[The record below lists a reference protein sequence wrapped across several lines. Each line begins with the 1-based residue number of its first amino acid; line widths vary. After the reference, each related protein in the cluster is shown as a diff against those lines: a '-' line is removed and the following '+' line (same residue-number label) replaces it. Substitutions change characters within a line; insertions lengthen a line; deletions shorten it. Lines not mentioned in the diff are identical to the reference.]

1 MKTKPDAPTR
11 EESKRLY
18 ELAEKLKELAPWK
31 WMAESEIFGVENPDS
46 NEIGFVSVMGMMG
59 EHLAVGV
66 YLGAEGLYGFWDF
79 QDEKHETEPLALF
92 DIPQLQ
98 ASFEDREQLQ
108 KEDREVIKNL
118 GLKFRGKQSYP
129 MFRSNKPGFMPWFIT
144 SEEAQFLI
152 YAIEQTLEVAPRVR
166 ENPLILV
173 DENGE
178 EVYLVRA
185 SEKKGGNL
193 VWRDEMNHIPPPES
207 KQFSIKVSP
216 ETINH
221 LKAFPQNNNF
231 IFEVDLFHAPTPVME
246 RTSRPFFPKILMI
259 AETNSLFILG
269 VELMKPPEDILEGHT
284 EIAKSLVK
292 ILSSQGVLP
301 KEIRVSSDLL
311 FGLLKNFT
319 QQLNVKLRQT
329 DNLIAIKEAK
339 EGMFGFFGNPPF
351 GLIEL

>member
-18 ELAEKLKELAPWK
+18 ELAGKLKELGPWE
-31 WMAESEIFGVENPDS
+31 WMDESEIFGVENPES

-59 EHLAVGV
+59 EHLAIGI
-66 YLGAEGLYGFWDF
+66 YLGSEGLYGFWGF

-98 ASFEDREQLQ
+98 ASFEDREQLK

-129 MFRSNKPGFMPWFIT
+129 MFRSNKSGFMPWFIT
-144 SEEAQFLI
+144 SEEARFLI
-152 YAIEQTLEVAPRVR
+152 YTIEQTLEVAPRAR

-178 EVYLVRA
+178 EEVYLVRA
-185 SEKKGGNL
+185 LEREGGNL
-193 VWRDEMNHIPPPES
+193 VWRDEMKYIPPPES
-207 KQFSIKVSP
+207 KQFSVKVSP
-216 ETINH
+216 ETINQ
-221 LKAFPQNNNF
+221 LKAFPQNKNF
-231 IFEVDLFHAPTPVME
+231 IFEIDLFHAPTPVME
-246 RTSRPFFPKILMI
+246 RNSRPFFPKILI
-259 AETNSLFILG
+259 ITETNSLFILG
-269 VELMKPPEDILEGHT
+269 VELMKPQEDILDEHA
-284 EIAKSLVK
+284 EIAKSLIK
-292 ILSSQGVLP
+292 ILSSHSVLP

-311 FGLLKNFT
+311 FGLLKSFT

-329 DNLIAIKEAK
+329 GDLIATKEAK
-339 EGMFGFFGNPPF
+339 EGMFGFFGNPF
-351 GLIEL
+351 F